1 MALEATVIKP
11 ASPHA
16 RVAAHKTSKR
26 IRAKERM
33 FLVERL
39 ALLLETGTPLL
50 DSLTLLRQQNRNA
63 DLEAILGSLEREV
76 KTGVSFSDAL
86 RIQREAFP
94 ESYATLVG
102 AAERGG
108 FLPEVLERL
117 HRLEEH
123 REELRSTLVAALSY
137 PAFLMVFST
146 AVVIFVLVVVFPKFE
161 ALFTSI
167 ADQLPVT
174 TRWFLGISHLLRDW
188 WWVVIAGAAGA
199 GFLLFRW
206 YQKSGR
212 DTLDRWAYGVP
223 ILRNFA
229 AELHLIQFLR
239 VVSLSLANGV
249 SLMEALGAAR
259 VTLGSPR
266 FRRFVADV
274 EQGVSEGRGL
284 AQSFRSFTALP
295 PLAGQMIATGEETGN
310 LARVMERV
318 ADFYERQWRKR
329 LQTATKLAE
338 PLMLLV
344 IGGVIGLIVGSLLL
358 PIFKLSRVAG

>member
-1 MALEATVIKP
+1 MALEASVVETPKTR
-11 ASPHA
+11 AA
-16 RVAAHKTSKR
+16 AGTRKAAKRV
-26 IRAKERM
+26 RAKERM

-50 DSLTLLRQQNRNA
+50 DSLELLRQQNRNA
-63 DLEAILGSLEREV
+63 DLEPILESLEREV
-76 KTGVSFSDAL
+76 KTGISFSDAL
-86 RIQREAFP
+86 RAQREAFP

-108 FLPEVLERL
+108 FLPQVLERL

-174 TRWFLGISHLLRDW
+174 TRWFLALSHLLRDS
-188 WWVVIAGAAGA
+188 WWVVLAAAAGV
-199 GFLLFRW
+199 GFLFFRW
-206 YQKSGR
+206 FQKSGR
-212 DTLDRWAYGVP
+212 DTLDRWAYGIPV
-223 ILRNFA
+223 LRQFA

-239 VVSLSLANGV
+239 VMSLSLSNGV
-249 SLMEALGAAR
+249 PLMDALGAAR

-266 FRRFVADV
+266 FRRFVGEI
-274 EQGVSEGRGL
+274 EQGVSEGRGI
-284 AQSFRSFTALP
+284 AQGFQSFPALP

-338 PLMLLV
+338 PVMLLV

-358 PIFKLSRVAG
+358 PIFRLSRIAG